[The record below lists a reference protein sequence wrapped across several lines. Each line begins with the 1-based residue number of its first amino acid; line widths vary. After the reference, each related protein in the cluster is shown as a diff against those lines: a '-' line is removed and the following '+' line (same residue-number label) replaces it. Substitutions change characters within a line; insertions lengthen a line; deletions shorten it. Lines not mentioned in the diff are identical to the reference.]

1 MTGKRAWDG
10 HPALSRPLTI
20 MGVERRWFLLS
31 ATLGM
36 AMWNAINSLVT
47 GGVIFLTL
55 YAAGWL
61 AWRQDPNMLS
71 IVAASAT
78 SRTRYDA
85 GKPSRWHVDLLA

>member
-1 MTGKRAWDG
+1 MTGKRAWHG

-20 MGVERRWFLLS
+20 MGVERRWFLAS
-31 ATLGM
+31 ATIGM

-61 AWRQDPNMLS
+61 AWKRDPNMLS
-71 IVAASAT
+71 IVAASAA
-78 SRTRYDA
+78 SRPRYDA
-85 GKPSRWHVDLLA
+85 GKPGRWHLDLLE